1 MLTDLTKNTHTT
13 TIMFTDIVG
22 YGSLVGKNESK
33 ACQADLTG
41 DALINVTDI
50 VFLVNYILN
59 F

>member
-1 MLTDLTKNTHTT
+1 MLTDLTKNTHKT

-33 ACQADLTG
+33 ADLTG
-41 DALINVTDI
+41 DGLINVTDI
-50 VFLVNYILN
+50 VYMVNMRLN